1 MSGIMGMKRVAALC
15 ATALVAGCGGG
26 GSSGGSAA
34 GSGSVIVAPTPTP
47 SPSASPAPT
56 PSPSPSPSPTASPT
70 TWAGAAAALYDT
82 LPDIAT
88 CRAGVLKASAKVQA
102 LEDVNRIRALHG
114 LAPVTYSDADDAQTA
129 EASLMMAA
137 NNALSHTPPSSWTCY
152 TATGSTG
159 AGSSNLYLGR
169 GNGLGFASSDD
180 HMAAWLNEGGTASLG
195 HRRWILHPFLGKI
208 SYGRVTQ
215 QRSDGTRYDSGTL
228 KVFSFTGGRPAPSVV
243 PRWIAFPQGDYPVRY
258 FRPTDYLSFSLAPS
272 NTADGSD
279 ARVDFSA
286 ARISVMNGTTA
297 MAVTDQSS
305 DNVGYG
311 LANNVQWRVTG
322 LVAGVTYTVRIS
334 GIARAPATEYS
345 YSFRIVS

>member
-26 GSSGGSAA
+26 GSSGGTAG
-34 GSGSVIVAPTPTP
+34 GSGSVVVAPTPTP
-47 SPSASPAPT
+47 SPSASSSPAPA
-56 PSPSPSPSPTASPT
+56 PSPSPSASPT

-88 CRAGVLKASAKVQA
+88 CRAGVLKASAKAQA
-102 LEDVNRIRALHG
+102 LDDVNRIRALHG
-114 LAPVTYSDADDAQTA
+114 LAPVTYSDADDAQVA

-137 NNALSHTPPSSWTCY
+137 NNALSHTPPASWTCF
-152 TATGSTG
+152 TATGSSG
-159 AGSSNLYLGR
+159 AGTSNLYLGR
-169 GNGLGFASSDD
+169 GNGLSFASADD

-215 QRSDGTRYDSGTL
+215 QRADGTRIDAGTL

-243 PRWIAFPQGDYPVRY
+243 PRYIAFPQGDYPVRY
-258 FRPTDYLSFSLAPS
+258 FRPADYLSFSLAPS
-272 NTADGSD
+272 NSADGSD
-279 ARVDFSA
+279 GRVNFSA
-286 ARISVMNGTTA
+286 ARVSVMNGSTA
-297 MAVTDQSS
+297 MTVTDQSQ
-305 DNVGYG
+305 DNAGYG
-311 LANNVQWRVTG
+311 LANNLQWRVTG
-322 LVAGVTYTVRIS
+322 LQAGVTYSVRIS
-334 GIARAPATEYS
+334 GITGAPASEYS